1 MQSKTNIF
9 VLLIAMLAFLPV
21 LLIGHF
27 LDGHIRARETP
38 LLLQA
43 ASSVSGEAQTA
54 VYEALDTLSDVLMAS
69 PSLCTNSFL
78 NSLSRRM
85 QSSAYV
91 RQVLVENN
99 LGVRYCEALG
109 GGVDYEVLSD
119 ELSIPGRVETVAA
132 VRIPGV
138 DVPGL
143 RITRKIDRNK
153 HISAFVTFGHVL
165 ATDSLPVGL
174 RNVSM
179 LRISFTDGTELFT
192 LGDSSGFDEG
202 TEKDRHITAIA
213 FAGDIPLR
221 IEVAVPFAVVKM
233 GYAELYIWLTLLAC
247 VISAAI
253 LMGSINTIR
262 KSSLPSFDLEQAIE
276 NGDIRPFYQPIIDI
290 TTGRMYGCEVLARW
304 VKKNGE
310 IISPAAFIEYAEV
323 TGLAVPMTISLM
335 EAVRKD
341 LGEISALNPK
351 LRISINLFE
360 GHFRDGSVVEDI
372 IAIFSDSQISY
383 RQLVFEITERHP
395 LGDDEQ
401 AKRVINGLHSLGC
414 RLAMDD
420 VGTGHSN
427 LAYIQTLGVDIIKI
441 DRVFVDPITDETQ
454 SAPVLDSLI
463 NMATELEAGIIAE
476 GVETEAQAMYLRARG
491 VKNVQG
497 FLFSPAISAE
507 KYIEMVHT
515 LNPSQ
520 TVEQGDKNKNLFA
533 A

>member
-1 MQSKTNIF
+1 MQFKANII
-9 VLLIAMLAFLPV
+9 VLLIAILAFVPV
-21 LLIGHF
+21 LFVGQF
-27 LDGHIRARETP
+27 LDGHVRARETS
-38 LLLQA
+38 LLLRA

-54 VYEALDTLSDVLMAS
+54 VYEALDTLNDVLNAS

-78 NSLSRRM
+78 NNLSLRM

-91 RQVLVENN
+91 RQVLVANS

-109 GGVDYEVLSD
+109 GAVDYDVLSD

-132 VRIPGV
+132 VLIPGV
-138 DVPGL
+138 DIPGL
-143 RITRKIDRNK
+143 RITRRIDRNK

-165 ATDSLPVGL
+165 ATGILPVDL

-192 LGDSSGFDEG
+192 FGNSSGFDDSVKQG
-202 TEKDRHITAIA
+202 SHLTAIA

-221 IEVAVPFAVVKM
+221 IEVAIPFAVVKM
-233 GYAELYIWLTLLAC
+233 SYAQLYIWLTLLAC
-247 VISAAI
+247 AISAVI
-253 LMGSINTIR
+253 LVGSIRSVR
-262 KSSLPSFDLEQAIE
+262 KSALPSFDLEQAIE

-304 VKKNGE
+304 VKKNGD
-310 IISPAAFIEYAEV
+310 IISPAVFIEYAEV

-341 LGEISALNPK
+341 LGNISALNPK
-351 LRISINLFE
+351 MQISINLFE

-401 AKRVINGLHSLGC
+401 AKRVIKGLHSLGC

-441 DRVFVDPITDETQ
+441 DKVFIDPVNDETQ

-497 FLFSPAISAE
+497 FLFSPAIPAD

-515 LNPSQ
+515 LNPVL
-520 TVEQGDKNKNLFA
+520 TVEQDDENKILFA

>member
-1 MQSKTNIF
+1 MQSKTNII

-21 LLIGHF
+21 VFVGKF
-27 LDGHIRARETP
+27 LDGHVRVRETP

-43 ASSVSGEAQTA
+43 ASSVSGEAQAA
-54 VYEALDTLSDVLMAS
+54 VYEALDTLNDVLLVS

-78 NSLSRRM
+78 NNLSRRM

-109 GGVDYEVLSD
+109 GAVDYEVLSD
-119 ELSIPGRVETVAA
+119 ELSIPGRIESVAA

-138 DVPGL
+138 DIPGL
-143 RITRKIDRNK
+143 RITRKIDRNR

-174 RNVSM
+174 QNVSM

-192 LGDSSGFDEG
+192 LGDSSDFDNG
-202 TEKDRHITAIA
+202 SEKGEYVTAIS
-213 FAGDIPLR
+213 FAGDVPLR
-221 IEVAVPFAVVKM
+221 IEVAIPFSVVKM
-233 GYAELYIWLTLLAC
+233 GYTQLYIWLMVLAC
-247 VISAAI
+247 SISAII
-253 LMGSINTIR
+253 LIGSIAMIR
-262 KSSLPSFDLEQAIE
+262 RSSLPSFDLEKAIE
-276 NGDIRPFYQPIIDI
+276 NGDIRPFYQPVIDI

-310 IISPAAFIEYAEV
+310 IISPGVFIDYAEV

-335 EAVRKD
+335 ETVRKD
-341 LGEISALNPK
+341 LDEISALNPK
-351 LRISINLFE
+351 MRISINLFE

-372 IAIFSDSQISY
+372 ITIFSESQISY

-414 RLAMDD
+414 KLALDD

-441 DRVFVDPITDETQ
+441 DRVFIDPIIAETQ
-454 SAPVLDSLI
+454 AAPVLDSLI
-463 NMATELEAGIIAE
+463 NMAKELDAGIIAE

-497 FLFSPAISAE
+497 FLFSPAITAD

-515 LNPSQ
+515 LNPNFA
-520 TVEQGDKNKNLFA
+520 VEQDEENKNLFA